1 MINSSSTFR
10 ARVVYIGGLGIFSL
24 GMVLLAI
31 WPLRVTVILV
41 SFTSGIMYATA
52 CTVPFLI
59 LAQYH
64 GKGSFK
70 QKQGVQITSTQIR
83 GVGTDVSILHSMIFV
98 GQIIVSLTSGPLISL
113 IQSVRAVIY
122 AAGVFACLSA
132 LSATQIVYM
141 DL

>member
-1 MINSSSTFR
+1 M
-10 ARVVYIGGLGIFSL
+10 YIGGLAVFSL
-24 GMVLLAI
+24 GMVFLAVYPMKI
-31 WPLRVTVILV
+31 TVILV
-41 SFTSGIMYATA
+41 SFMSGIMYATA

-70 QKQGVQITSTQIR
+70 QKKGQQIESTQIR

-98 GQIIVSLTSGPLISL
+98 GQIIVSLTSGPLIAL
-113 IQSVRAVIY
+113 IDSVRAVIY
-122 AAGVFACLSA
+122 AAGIFACVSA
-132 LSATQIVYM
+132 VAASRIVYM

>member
-1 MINSSSTFR
+1 M
-10 ARVVYIGGLGIFSL
+10 L
-24 GMVLLAI
+24 LLAI
-31 WPLRVTVILV
+31 YPLRVTVILV
-41 SFTSGIMYATA
+41 SFTSGIMYSTA

-70 QKQGVQITSTQIR
+70 QKKGVQIDSTQVR
-83 GVGTDVSILHSMIFV
+83 GVGTDVSILHSMIFI

-113 IQSVRAVIY
+113 IHSVRAVIY
-122 AAGVFACLSA
+122 AAGLFACLSA
-132 LSATQIVYM
+132 ITATQIVYM

>member
-1 MINSSSTFR
+1 MTVF
-10 ARVVYIGGLGIFSL
+10 AL
-24 GMVLLAI
+24 GMVLLAV
-31 WPLRVTVILV
+31 WPTKVTVILV
-41 SFTSGIMYATA
+41 SFTSGILYATA

-70 QKQGVQITSTQIR
+70 KKKGVEVESTQVR

-98 GQIIVSLTSGPLISL
+98 GQMIVSLTSGPLIGLTS
-113 IQSVRAVIY
+113 SVHAVIY
-122 AAGVFACLSA
+122 AAGIFACFSA
-132 LSATQIVYM
+132 IAATQILYM

>member
-1 MINSSSTFR
+1 MG
-10 ARVVYIGGLGIFSL
+10 VFSL
-24 GMVLLAI
+24 GMVVLAMYPI
-31 WPLRVTVILV
+31 KSVVIGV
-41 SFTSGIMYATA
+41 SFVSGIMYATA
-52 CTVPFLI
+52 CTVPFLV

-70 QKQGVQITSTQIR
+70 AKKGVEIQSTQIR

-113 IQSVRAVIY
+113 ISSVTAVIY
-122 AAGVFACLSA
+122 AAGIFACLSA
-132 LSATQIVYM
+132 ICATQIMYM